1 MRDKVIGVVEK
12 YIDAVRRNDPTDLP
26 LHRDVIGVFPMNTY
40 QGVEAFVRAL
50 EPFSRIVK
58 NINVLRLVVDGE
70 HCVAILD
77 IDTVF
82 GPIPFAEHIQVV
94 DGQIVSVRGYY
105 DPRPMLGEANADA

>member
-1 MRDKVIGVVEK
+1 
-12 YIDAVRRNDPTDLP
+12 
-26 LHRDVIGVFPMNTY
+26 MNTY
-40 QGVEAFVRAL
+40 QGAEALVRAL

-58 NINVLRLVVDGE
+58 TINVLRLVVDGE

-82 GPIPFAEHIQVV
+82 GPIPFAEHMHVV

-105 DPRPMLGEANADA
+105 DPRPMLVEANSSA

>member
-1 MRDKVIGVVEK
+1 MRDKVVGVVEK
-12 YIDAVRRNDPTDLP
+12 YIDAVRCNEPTELP
-26 LHRDVIGVFPMNTY
+26 LHPHVIAVFPTNTY
-40 QGVEAFVRAL
+40 QGAEAFVRAL

-82 GPIPFAEHIQVV
+82 GPIPFAEHIHVV
-94 DGQIVSVRGYY
+94 DEQIVSVRGYY
-105 DPRPMLGEANADA
+105 DPRPMLGGAKARS